1 MGEIHRVAGPR
12 PRIAGP
18 EGSGH
23 SRGRSAE
30 ERGGDRHADR
40 PVHGRGGFD
49 LRPHDRPAAD
59 RLLRPCGP
67 AATHPRRRGG
77 HHHPLRLRCR
87 AGGLESPARVCRPAQ
102 ERTSVPHG
110 GRSGLQ
116 RRHDTPH
123 GRPGVLQTLLFH
135 RLADPRR
142 LQGGADPPHR
152 LGRRRAAHRRLHV
165 HERRRP
171 AADVP
176 QQFPRPAVVRTR
188 RLGRH
193 LPARPH
199 PGPQPRGAEHGLV
212 VRTDGPRERNHVQT

>member
-1 MGEIHRVAGPR
+1 MGEEDSIF
-12 PRIAGP
+12 
-18 EGSGH
+18 
-23 SRGRSAE
+23 GRMTDLLLIDFFDRAALQRLTPDAE
-30 ERGGDRHADR
+30 ADITILYGCGAALADWKA
-40 PVHGRGGFD
+40 PLVYVD
-49 LRPHDRPAAD
+49 LPKNELQFRMAA
-59 RLLRPCGP
+59 
-67 AATHPRRRGG
+67 
-77 HHHPLRLRCR
+77 
-87 AGGLESPARVCRPAQ
+87 
-102 ERTSVPHG
+102 
-110 GRSGLQ
+110 RSGLQ

-171 AADVP
+171 ARRLAADVP

-199 PGPQPRGAEHGLV
+199 PGPQPRGTEHGLV
-212 VRTDGPRERNHVQT
+212 VRTDGPRERHHVQT